1 MYINKNSMTSSYK
14 KYIIILIVIYVIIYS
29 IQIGKEITS
38 SKVGLMSAFSS
49 KEEEEKAKSNFD
61 FNSKKCYP
69 HMIPIAGFFEDA
81 KGDDFISKTINNF
94 NTCIFDKVEVFI
106 KENAKPLL
114 FIITFIKDGIKSIG
128 VVLNAFRKFAS
139 FLRQMFMILVQSVT
153 DKLKNSQ
160 IAAVYLQEKMRL
172 LIRKQTAIFEILNQ
186 LTGTLPFL
194 LHSFMY
200 GPIVRFPT
208 WVLKYWLAIVVI
220 LVICTLCVFGGFFT
234 RIIACPICLI
244 CFTPDTSIDI
254 SSSERKAIKDIQ
266 IGENIKNNKVLGK
279 IYILPHYADT
289 YRYKG
294 VNVTGSHLVF
304 DKKWERIEDNHNSI
318 QDSKNTDLYCLITDN
333 NTIYSNNIKFRDY
346 QETQDMDINLQIN
359 YLIAS
364 SLNNGLGSISN
375 EDDCY
380 HNYYWGFGENTLI
393 NLEGNYVE
401 IKDIIKNP
409 KNYNIAG
416 IVEIHS
422 EYTLYDYCGVEVSG
436 NTLVNEDNIWL
447 RVHQSIKS
455 RKICQ
460 ETKLYNIITHT
471 GLIIARGA
479 NNDYIFRDFNETDD
493 KAVNEKIDTMVEN
506 RLNLI
511 FDFDKL

>member
-1 MYINKNSMTSSYK
+1 MYINKNSMASSYK
-14 KYIIILIVIYVIIYS
+14 KYIIILIIIYGIIYS
-29 IQIGKEITS
+29 IQLGKELTS
-38 SKVGLMSAFSS
+38 SKKGLMSAFDS
-49 KEEEEKAKSNFD
+49 KEDQEEKKSNFD

-81 KGDDFISKTINNF
+81 EGDDFISKTINNF
-94 NTCIFDKVEVFI
+94 NTCIFDKVEMFI
-106 KENAKPLL
+106 KENAKPLM

-139 FLRQMFMILVQSVT
+139 FLRQLFMILVQSVT

-186 LTGTLPFL
+186 LSGTLPFL
-194 LHSFMY
+194 MHSFMY
-200 GPIVRFPT
+200 GPIVRFPV
-208 WVLKYWLAIVVI
+208 WVLKYWIAII
-220 LVICTLCVFGGFFT
+220 ALIIICTLCIFGGIFT
-234 RIIACPICLI
+234 KIIACPICLL
-244 CFTPDTSIDI
+244 CFTPDTLIDI
-254 SSSERKAIKDIQ
+254 SNTERKPIKDVQ
-266 IGENIKNNKVLGK
+266 LGESIKNNKVVGK

-289 YRYKG
+289 YNYKG
-294 VNVTGSHLVF
+294 VCVSGSHLVF
-304 DKKWERIEDNHNSI
+304 DKKWERVENNRNSI
-318 QDSKNTDLYCLITDN
+318 QDNKNTDLYCLITDN

-346 QETQDMDINLQIN
+346 QETQDMDMNLQIN
-359 YLIAS
+359 HLIAS
-364 SLNNGLGSISN
+364 SLNNNLGAISN
-375 EDDCY
+375 DDDCY

-401 IKDIIKNP
+401 MRYIIRNP
-409 KNYNIAG
+409 KNYNIVG
-416 IVEIHS
+416 IAEIES

-436 NTLVNEDNIWL
+436 NTLVNEDNIWM
-447 RVHQSIKS
+447 RVHQSIKAN
-455 RKICQ
+455 KICK
-460 ETKLYNIITHT
+460 ETKLYNIITHN

-479 NNDYIFRDFNETDD
+479 KEDYIFRDFNETDD
-493 KAVNEKIDTMVEN
+493 KNVNEKIDTMVEN

>member
-1 MYINKNSMTSSYK
+1 MYINKNSMATSYK
-14 KYIIILIVIYVIIYS
+14 KYIIILIIIYGIIYS
-29 IQIGKEITS
+29 IQLGKELTS
-38 SKVGLMSAFSS
+38 SKKGLMSAFDS
-49 KEEEEKAKSNFD
+49 KEEQEEEKSNFD

-81 KGDDFISKTINNF
+81 EGDDFISKTINNF
-94 NTCIFDKVEVFI
+94 NTCIFDKVEMFI
-106 KENAKPLL
+106 KENAKPLM

-139 FLRQMFMILVQSVT
+139 FLRQLFMILVQSVT

-186 LTGTLPFL
+186 LSGTLPFL
-194 LHSFMY
+194 MHSFMY

-208 WVLKYWLAIVVI
+208 WVLKYWIAII
-220 LVICTLCVFGGFFT
+220 ALIVICTLCVFGGIFT
-234 RIIACPICLI
+234 KIIACPICLL
-244 CFTPDTSIDI
+244 CFTPDTLIDI
-254 SSSERKAIKDIQ
+254 SNTERKAIKDVQ
-266 IGENIKNNKVLGK
+266 LGENIKNNKVVGK

-289 YRYKG
+289 YNYKG
-294 VNVTGSHLVF
+294 VCVSGSHLVF
-304 DKKWERIEDNHNSI
+304 DKKWERVEDNCNSI
-318 QDSKNTDLYCLITDN
+318 QDNKNTDLYCLITDN

-346 QETQDMDINLQIN
+346 QEIQDIDINLQIN
-359 YLIAS
+359 HLIAS
-364 SLNNGLGSISN
+364 SLNNNLGAISN
-375 EDDCY
+375 DDDCY

-401 IKDIIKNP
+401 IRDIIRNP
-409 KNYNIAG
+409 KNYNIVG
-416 IVEIHS
+416 IVEIES
-422 EYTLYDYCGVEVSG
+422 KYTLYDYCGVEVSG
-436 NTLVNEDNIWL
+436 NTLVNEDNIWM
-447 RVHQSIKS
+447 RVHQSIKAN
-455 RKICQ
+455 KICQ
-460 ETKLYNIITHT
+460 ETKLYNIITHN

-479 NNDYIFRDFNETDD
+479 KEDYIFRDFNETDD
-493 KAVNEKIDTMVEN
+493 KDVNEKIDTMVEN